1 MQIQW
6 YPGHMAKAERKIREE
21 TSKADVMIIVGDARA
36 PEKSVNADFYK
47 SIGSKRRITVYNKMS
62 LADPAGIEKWRAYY
76 RERGDDVFFT
86 DCVSREGISQVTAY
100 LKALKKTFKFERE
113 ARAIVAGIPNVGKSL
128 LINTLCRKGSA
139 KTGDIPGVTRGTNWI
154 RSDEFYLLDTP
165 GVLPPKFVEPE
176 DGVILASIGCVK
188 DTILDREDLAL
199 EIIDFMSRNYPL
211 LLSERYRIDI
221 GGMSPLQIYEAI
233 ASKRGFILKGGEY
246 DYERCASTVIDEF
259 RAGTIGRVMMCMPGV
274 ERC

>member
-199 EIIDFMSRNYPL
+199 EIIDFMSRNYPS

-221 GGMSPLQIYEAI
+221 SGMSPLEIYEAI

-259 RAGTIGRVMMCMPGV
+259 RAGIIGRVMMCMPGV